1 MELIN
6 NFSEIFLSVW
16 NKGILGVDIFQILI
30 GIGIF
35 LLFLVFRG
43 LISKLVIKKLEIISK
58 RTTNKLDDT
67 FVQSLVGPARFLP
80 IVLGFFIASY
90 YMTFSMEGR
99 EVVDT
104 INRTLI
110 TILIFWVIHQIIEPV
125 SYILSGLDKLLT
137 RELIGWIIKS
147 LKILIFILGLAAV
160 LELWGIKIGPII
172 AGLGLFGVAV
182 ALGAQDLFKNLISGI
197 LVLVEKRFKIGDWI
211 AVEGIIEGVVE
222 KIGFRSTTIRKFDK
236 SLAIIPNF
244 QFAENAVVNV
254 SETSNWLISWI
265 ITLQY
270 DTTVDQLKKIRDE
283 IENHINLSEDYNTS
297 IGVAVR
303 VDKFSDSSI
312 DMYVRCFTKTGSWN
326 NWLDVKERLAIAI
339 KEISQEY
346 YYNVF
351 GITLTFCIINVLIL
365 KIISLIGLLKI
376 NFNIIF
382 SLTNPFYFLKIYS
395 PLNNEFS
402 FELIYEMIFLFF
414 NQFNFNI
421 IYSFLLLTTF
431 LLALKNIFFK
441 SQNENYKNYLYIVL
455 FSLIVFFL
463 ISMNNFRYNVSY
475 NIYILPFLFLSIG
488 ILLNTF
494 KKKFYSIMLIS
505 LLIINFTLNIENYKK
520 YIYKPSNL
528 DFVCTNKSTRD
539 FYYHWARN
547 FDEDFFKK
555 ICLNSNLLF
564 K

>member
-6 NFSEIFLSVW
+6 NFSKIFLSVW

-43 LISKLVIKKLEIISK
+43 LISKLVIKKLEVISK

-90 YMTFSMEGR
+90 YMAFSLEGR

-110 TILIFWVIHQIIEPV
+110 TILIFWVIHQIIEPI
-125 SYILSGLDKLLT
+125 SYILSGLDKILT

-283 IENHINLSEDYNTS
+283 IESHINSSEDYNTS

-339 KEISQEY
+339 KEIVEKNGASFAFPSQ
-346 YYNVF
+346 
-351 GITLTFCIINVLIL
+351 
-365 KIISLIGLLKI
+365 S
-376 NFNIIF
+376 
-382 SLTNPFYFLKIYS
+382 IYV
-395 PLNNEFS
+395 E
-402 FELIYEMIFLFF
+402 
-414 NQFNFNI
+414 
-421 IYSFLLLTTF
+421 
-431 LLALKNIFFK
+431 
-441 SQNENYKNYLYIVL
+441 
-455 FSLIVFFL
+455 
-463 ISMNNFRYNVSY
+463 
-475 NIYILPFLFLSIG
+475 
-488 ILLNTF
+488 
-494 KKKFYSIMLIS
+494 KK
-505 LLIINFTLNIENYKK
+505 
-520 YIYKPSNL
+520 
-528 DFVCTNKSTRD
+528 
-539 FYYHWARN
+539 
-547 FDEDFFKK
+547 
-555 ICLNSNLLF
+555 
-564 K
+564 

>member
-35 LLFLVFRG
+35 LLFLIFRG

-90 YMTFSMEGR
+90 YMTFSLEGR

-110 TILIFWVIHQIIEPV
+110 TILIFWVIHQIIEPI

-283 IENHINLSEDYNTS
+283 IESHINSSEDYNTS

-339 KEISQEY
+339 KEIVEKKWC
-346 YYNVF
+346 F
-351 GITLTFCIINVLIL
+351 ICF
-365 KIISLIGLLKI
+365 
-376 NFNIIF
+376 
-382 SLTNPFYFLKIYS
+382 P
-395 PLNNEFS
+395 
-402 FELIYEMIFLFF
+402 
-414 NQFNFNI
+414 
-421 IYSFLLLTTF
+421 
-431 LLALKNIFFK
+431 K
-441 SQNENYKNYLYIVL
+441 SVDL
-455 FSLIVFFL
+455 
-463 ISMNNFRYNVSY
+463 R
-475 NIYILPFLFLSIG
+475 
-488 ILLNTF
+488 
-494 KKKFYSIMLIS
+494 
-505 LLIINFTLNIENYKK
+505 
-520 YIYKPSNL
+520 
-528 DFVCTNKSTRD
+528 
-539 FYYHWARN
+539 
-547 FDEDFFKK
+547 
-555 ICLNSNLLF
+555 
-564 K
+564 